1 MKPFVSAII
10 VAAGS
15 STRMGCPKQFLP
27 LGDKPVLAHTLAAFD
42 VCDTIDELVVVT
54 RAEDVSA
61 VTALTAACTKPTTV
75 VTGGATRAL
84 SVINGLAACRATAD
98 YVAIHDGAR
107 PLVTPDLITR
117 TVADAITY
125 GAAAAA
131 VPVKDTI
138 KVATAN
144 GCIHHTPDRNTLWA
158 VQTPQ
163 VFCRSDYE
171 TTLNQQDVAHVTD
184 DCQLLERLGK
194 TVYLTMGDYANIKIT
209 TPEDIAVAK
218 ELMTR

>member
-42 VCDTIDELVVVT
+42 ACDTVDELVVVT

-61 VTALTAACTKPTTV
+61 VTALTAACAKPTTV

-84 SVINGLAACRATAD
+84 SVINGLAACCATAD

-107 PLVTPDLITR
+107 PLVTPALITR
-117 TVADAITY
+117 TVADAVTY

-131 VPVKDTI
+131 VPVKDTV
-138 KVATAN
+138 KVAKAD
-144 GCIHHTPDRNTLWA
+144 GCIDHTPDRSTLWA

-163 VFCRSDYE
+163 VFRKSEYE
-171 TTLNQQDVAHVTD
+171 AALNQQDVAHVTD
-184 DCQLLERLGK
+184 DCQLFERLGK
-194 TVYLTMGDYANIKIT
+194 AIYLTMGDYANIKIT